1 MCNTQLKESAAL
13 LLNLHFLL
21 KRQLPVTICL
31 ILRLDT
37 FSICFDIYNEIFSL
51 TEKAKDFGI
60 LEELFGQNTSSLESI
75 FISVKHPFKAIRKK
89 KKSAVV
95 ENTDLSHYAQTPEC
109 SLYMTCCTQPLLHG
123 LIFHTNAEV
132 TLSYISQ
139 DSSI

>member
-1 MCNTQLKESAAL
+1 MLPIFQMCNTQLKESAAL

-89 KKSAVV
+89 KNLLLWKILICHIMHRLQSAVY
-95 ENTDLSHYAQTPEC
+95 T
-109 SLYMTCCTQPLLHG
+109 
-123 LIFHTNAEV
+123 
-132 TLSYISQ
+132 
-139 DSSI
+139 

>member
-31 ILRLDT
+31 ILGLDT

-89 KKSAVV
+89 KNLLLWKILICHIMHRLQSAVY
-95 ENTDLSHYAQTPEC
+95 T
-109 SLYMTCCTQPLLHG
+109 
-123 LIFHTNAEV
+123 
-132 TLSYISQ
+132 
-139 DSSI
+139 